1 MKGFVV
7 MGQDRKVYQA
17 HLGFYDTIV
26 AAQSQQSALAAW
38 GSRQDLFRIGLA
50 KTTNDPEAVKAALT
64 KPGIVLKRPAGS
76 KVPFS
81 EHPPLPRIAAKNK
94 PLQGQ
99 KTKSTLERA

>member
-1 MKGFVV
+1 
-7 MGQDRKVYQA
+7 MGQGRKVYQA

-99 KTKSTLERA
+99 KTKSTSERA